1 MTPSWLQW
9 GDRVEQAELQ
19 QTARL
24 VEMNRERYH
33 EVQERV
39 EQVLNVL
46 GEHDVTATIL
56 ETLSNKNHDS
66 KMNMHVSIGAGV
78 TLSCQHPG
86 GGEGTAIIDL
96 GSGIFGERTWGDA
109 AFLTRVRMEELGV
122 LLENLQSQ
130 SKQLEATISSLAKT
144 FTQAAAAQEQQTP
157 PQGEQLVDQT
167 AEQPEPEPEEES
179 STTKPNRRRSG
190 MFGNQLTLDD

>member
-1 MTPSWLQW
+1 M
-9 GDRVEQAELQ
+9 EQTELQ

-56 ETLSNKNHDS
+56 ETLSSKNHDS
-66 KMNMHVSIGAGV
+66 KMKMHVSIGAGV

-96 GSGIFGERTWGDA
+96 GSGIFGERTWSDA
-109 AFLTRVRMEELGV
+109 ASMTRERMEELGS

-144 FTQAAAAQEQQTP
+144 FTQAAAAQEQQQIP
-157 PQGEQLVDQT
+157 IV
-167 AEQPEPEPEEES
+167 EQPVEQPVEQEVEQTQAEPEETPS
-179 STTKPNRRRSG
+179 SKPNRRRGG
-190 MFGNQLTLDD
+190 MFGNELTLDD

>member
-1 MTPSWLQW
+1 
-9 GDRVEQAELQ
+9 
-19 QTARL
+19 
-24 VEMNRERYH
+24 MNRERYH

-56 ETLSNKNHDS
+56 ETLSSKNHDS
-66 KMNMHVSIGAGV
+66 KMKMHVSIGAGV

-96 GSGIFGERTWGDA
+96 GSGIFGERLWSA
-109 AFLTRVRMEELGV
+109 AASMTRERREELGS
-122 LLENLQSQ
+122 LLGHLQSQ

-144 FTQAAAAQEQQTP
+144 FTQAAVAQEQQAAP
-157 PQGEQLVDQT
+157 VV
-167 AEQPEPEPEEES
+167 EQPVEQESEQVEEES
-179 STTKPNRRRSG
+179 EETSGTKTNRRRGG

>member
-1 MTPSWLQW
+1 
-9 GDRVEQAELQ
+9 
-19 QTARL
+19 
-24 VEMNRERYH
+24 MNRERYH

-66 KMNMHVSIGAGV
+66 EMNMHVSIGAGV
-78 TLSCQHPG
+78 TLSCKHPG

-96 GSGIFGERTWGDA
+96 GSGIFGERTWSDA
-109 AFLTRVRMEELGV
+109 ASVTRERMEELGS

-130 SKQLEATISSLAKT
+130 SKQLETTISSLAKT
-144 FTQAAAAQEQQTP
+144 FTQAAVAQHEEQESTP
-157 PQGEQLVDQT
+157 PLEQPVEQEAEPDE
-167 AEQPEPEPEEES
+167 AEQEES
-179 STTKPNRRRSG
+179 TTTKPNRRRGG

>member
-1 MTPSWLQW
+1 
-9 GDRVEQAELQ
+9 
-19 QTARL
+19 
-24 VEMNRERYH
+24 MNRERYH

-56 ETLSNKNHDS
+56 ETLSSKNHDS
-66 KMNMHVSIGAGV
+66 KMKMHVSIGAGV

-96 GSGIFGERTWGDA
+96 GSGIFGERTWSDA
-109 AFLTRVRMEELGV
+109 ASMTRERMEELGS

-144 FTQAAAAQEQQTP
+144 FTQAAAAQEQQQIP
-157 PQGEQLVDQT
+157 IV
-167 AEQPEPEPEEES
+167 EQPVEQEVEQTEAEPEETPS
-179 STTKPNRRRSG
+179 SKPNRRRAG
-190 MFGNQLTLDD
+190 MFGNELTLDD